1 LNPKAKIM
9 LLKIM
14 GTALKVVAVLWLFSL
29 SLTQFII
36 PLTQPGA
43 DPLDLFSQMPL
54 ISVYGLGI
62 AVVYWLGSKIS
73 VASVSASTD
82 LEARFIGYMELY
94 EDIGLGSL
102 AEKLEMGVNDVEN
115 LIAKMKARGALKD
128 VAVSKETNKIL
139 YGKKAREYVEVAAK
153 MAVREAEKVRVVKE
167 ESPKQELPR
176 QEVPKRE
183 PKLPP
188 KAMPAAQ
195 KPLRANG
202 PSTTEIDDKLHSYV
216 LSHKGSFS
224 YSQASRELGIPITD
238 LKEAMERLKRNGRV
252 ISYRKGSPT
261 LPQT

>member
-9 LLKIM
+9 LLKTM
-14 GTALKVVAVLWLFSL
+14 GMAIKILAVLWLFSL

-36 PLTQPGA
+36 PLTQQGA
-43 DPLDLFSQMPL
+43 EPLDLFSQMPL

-62 AVVYWLGSKIS
+62 AFLYWLGSKLS
-73 VASVSASTD
+73 AAAVSASAD

-102 AEKLEMGVNDVEN
+102 AEKLEMNAPDVEN
-115 LIAKMKARGALKD
+115 LIAKMKARGSLKD

-139 YGKKAREYVEVAAK
+139 YGKKAREYIEVSAK
-153 MAVREAEKVRVVKE
+153 MVREAEKVKVVKE
-167 ESPKQELPR
+167 EPPKRELPK

-183 PKLPP
+183 PRPP
-188 KAMPAAQ
+188 PQSTPA
-195 KPLRANG
+195 PETRPRANG

-216 LSHKGSFS
+216 LSQKGSFS
-224 YSQASRELGIPITD
+224 YSQASRVLGIPIAD
-238 LKEAMERLKRNGRV
+238 LKEAMERLKKNGRV

-261 LPQT
+261 LRQT